1 MLIDVT
7 SPACHGAAAREMQ
20 SPIGPLGV
28 RISNNE
34 TEGFWLSYDRLLLLF
49 GARTQAK

>member
-7 SPACHGAAAREMQ
+7 SPACHGAAVREMQ
-20 SPIGPLGV
+20 SPIGPLGI
-28 RISNNE
+28 RISNDE